1 MLNTE
6 LTRSWGLQH
15 PLFLAPM
22 AGVAGG
28 ELAAAVSRAGG
39 LGLYGI
45 GAAAASDWIAAEAAK
60 ARRGGGP
67 WGAGLMAWALVR
79 RPDLLEALLAEKPD
93 VVSISFGDP
102 SPYVEAVHAAG
113 AKVVSQVQ
121 DAASAIQAIDA
132 GVDAVIAQGT
142 EAGGHTGGIGTLPM
156 IQIVLELAAPKSIP
170 VLAAGGI
177 ATGRGIAGA
186 LARGCAGV
194 WVGTPFI
201 ATEEATNSEAARSK
215 VLRSKETDTVLTR
228 IFDIVQEAPWPE
240 QFPGR
245 ALVND
250 FTAKWAPQ
258 EDELRASLPEAQAEF
273 TAARQ
278 RDDYTTH
285 YIYAGQSVGLVREV
299 VPAGRL
305 VSRLM
310 GEAEDVLR
318 GTSGLV
324 S

>member
-6 LTRSWGLQH
+6 LTRTWGLQH

-22 AGVAGG
+22 AGPAGG

-45 GAAAASDWIAAEAAK
+45 GAAAAANWIAAEAAK
-60 ARRGGGP
+60 ARTGGI
-67 WGAGLMAWALVR
+67 WGAGLMAWAIPR
-79 RPDLLEALLAEKPD
+79 RPELLEALLAEKPD

-102 SPYVEAVHAAG
+102 APYVEAVHAAG
-113 AKVVSQVQ
+113 AKLVSQVQ
-121 DAASAIQAIDA
+121 DAASAVQAIDA

-156 IQIVLELAAPKSIP
+156 VQIVLELAAPRGIP

-177 ATGRGIAGA
+177 ATGRGIARA
-186 LARGCAGV
+186 LAMGCDGV
-194 WVGTPFI
+194 WVGTPFL
-201 ATEEATNSEAARSK
+201 ATEEAQNSEAARSR
-215 VLRSKETDTVLTR
+215 VLRAQENETVLTR
-228 IFDIVQEAPWPE
+228 IFDIVQEAPWPR

-250 FTAKWAPQ
+250 FTAKWAER
-258 EDELRASLPEAQAEF
+258 EDDLRESLPDAQTEF

-278 RDDYTTH
+278 RDDYATA

-305 VSRLM
+305 VTRM
-310 GEAEDVLR
+310 MAEAEDVLR
-318 GTSGLV
+318 RTSGLV
-324 S
+324 K